1 MDKLDTLIDAV
12 GGLTKAIDKK
22 ILEPKGGGGAA
33 LEKALDPNAVVT
45 ILPTARNPD
54 EEARHGFKNRREF
67 LTTVMKA
74 YMDQGSG
81 QSLDKRLD
89 LLCAANIEKAWREK
103 GVIVK
108 AVGSDEQSGIHDA
121 YGGFLIPPAFSP
133 EMLKIDPEAD
143 PMGGRTRIVPMSS
156 PIFSQPARVDKNHT
170 TSVSGGLTVTRRP
183 EAVAATASR
192 IEFEKVELRAQ
203 SLMGLSYATREV
215 LEDSPNSFAA
225 LIASGFSDQFN
236 YHMIKERISGTG
248 VGEYEGILNSPA
260 LVSVA
265 KETGQAA
272 DTIVFQNI
280 VKMRARCWGY
290 DQAIWIANHDCYPQL
305 SQLKLDIGTGG
316 SAMYTP
322 SLVEGRPDMLSGR
335 PIIYSE
341 YAKTIGDQGDLILG
355 NWREYLEGTY
365 QPLRNEE
372 SIHVR
377 FTTHENAFKFWTRN
391 DGRCWWRS
399 ALTPVNSS
407 STLSPF
413 VVLDGR

>member
-1 MDKLDTLIDAV
+1 MADKLTADDVLAV
-12 GGLTKAIDKK
+12 LSPERKAKV
-22 ILEPKGGGGAA
+22 
-33 LEKALDPNAVVT
+33 EKALQPAGRRDVASVTGGDVTPVQVRDPQ
-45 ILPTARNPD
+45 LEGRN
-54 EEARHGFKNRREF
+54 GFRTPREF

-74 YMDQGSG
+74 YMDDPHRQRP
-81 QSLDKRLD
+81 LDDRLKS
-89 LLCAANIEKAWREK
+89 LCAANIEKSFAEK

-133 EMLKIDPEAD
+133 ELLKIDPEAD
-143 PMGGRTRIVPMSS
+143 PMGGKTRTVPMSA
-156 PIFSQPARVDKNHT
+156 PIWGIPARVDKNHT

-183 EAVAATASR
+183 ETVATTATR
-192 IEFEKVELRAQ
+192 TEYEKVELRAT
-203 SLMGLSYATREV
+203 SLMGLSYASREV
-215 LEDSPNSFAA
+215 LEDSPISFAA

-236 YHMIKERISGTG
+236 YHIIKERISGTG

-272 DTIVFQNI
+272 DTIVFQNV

-290 DQAIWIANHDCYPQL
+290 EKAIWIANHDTYPQL

-316 SAMYTP
+316 AAMYTN
-322 SLVEGRPDMLSGR
+322 SLVEGRPDMLLGR

-341 YAKTIGDQGDLILG
+341 YAKTVGDQGDLILG
-355 NWREYLEGTY
+355 NWGEYLEGTY

-377 FTTHENAFKFWTRN
+377 FVNHENAFKFWLRN

-413 VVLDGR
+413 VVLDAR